1 MAWNWGGAGSGAASG
16 AAAGSSFGLPG
27 SIIGGAIGGLT
38 GGFGKDPAKEANK
51 YLKQIPGVGKQYY
64 NPFIER
70 GARAGNLLEGEY
82 GKLLNPT
89 SFIDEIMK
97 HYKTS
102 AGAEYNRDKL
112 GKGIGA
118 TAAAGGF
125 AGTPEHQQEYGEM
138 ADKIMSQDMQEYLQ
152 NALGVYNRGLGGE
165 EGFNTQGFDAS
176 KDLVDLIGGTLSS
189 QAGAAYKS
197 ADQSNED
204 RQALMNAITKALNNR
219 GGINDQRPSRPSF

>member
-1 MAWNWGGAGSGAASG
+1 MGWNWGGAASGAGSG
-16 AAAGSSFGLPG
+16 AAAGSSFGPIG
-27 SIIGGAIGGLT
+27 TVVGGAAGGLF
-38 GGFGKDPAKEANK
+38 GGFSKDPTKEANK
-51 YLKQIPGVGKQYY
+51 YLKQIPGMGKQYY

-70 GARAGNLLEGEY
+70 GARAGNMLEGEY
-82 GKLLNPT
+82 GKLLEPT

-112 GKGIGA
+112 GRGIGA

-165 EGFNTQGFDAS
+165 EGFNNQGFDAS
-176 KDLVDLIGGTLSS
+176 KDLVDLLGGTLSS
-189 QAGAAYKS
+189 QAGVAYKGAS
-197 ADQSNED
+197 QSNED
-204 RQALMNAITKALNNR
+204 RQAMMNAISKAFNTRNGVN
-219 GGINDQRPSRPSF
+219 GGKAPFS